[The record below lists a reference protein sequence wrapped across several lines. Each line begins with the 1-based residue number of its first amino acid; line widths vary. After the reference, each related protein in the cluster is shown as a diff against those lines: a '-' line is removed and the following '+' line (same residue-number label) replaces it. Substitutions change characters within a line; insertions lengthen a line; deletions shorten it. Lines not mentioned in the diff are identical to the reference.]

1 MQRFASWQWKN
12 YNPVSFES
20 EEFVQSNGLGA
31 VRPARVLV
39 VDDERHIARFL
50 EFVLKKAGYMVA
62 VAYDGE
68 AALVQANLFNPD
80 AILLDLV
87 MPKLSGLEV
96 LRQLR
101 ADPRFAEVFVA
112 ILSARSFEERAR
124 EVLTA
129 GANLNCEKPVAPST
143 LLNQLS
149 SFGIPPKLPVTDY
162 SPEVAHALV

>member
-1 MQRFASWQWKN
+1 MQGDG
-12 YNPVSFES
+12 VDT
-20 EEFVQSNGLGA
+20 

-50 EFVLKKAGYMVA
+50 EFVLKKAGYLVA
-62 VAYDGE
+62 VAHDGE
-68 AALVQANLFNPD
+68 EALLKAQQFLPD

-101 ADPRFAEVFVA
+101 ADPRFAHVFVA
-112 ILSARSFEERAR
+112 VLSARSFEERAK

-143 LLNQLS
+143 LLNQLA
-149 SFGIPPKLPVTDY
+149 SFGIKPKLNSLPSTQ
-162 SPEVAHALV
+162 EVQHAFV